1 MRILDKLKKVGFSR
15 LTSLDNAISK
25 LESFITPNLIEEI
38 NLDMALNRVLATDVE
53 TALDIPPFD
62 RSAMDGYA
70 LKAADTFR
78 ASPKNPRIVKLTG
91 QIEIGESKDLE
102 IQEGEAIRISTGAAI
117 PRGAD
122 SVIKIEDTDIDNE
135 KITLFTSIVPGKN
148 VAKKGEDVSK
158 GKEILKKGT
167 TLKSEHLA
175 LLVSSGI
182 DTIRV
187 SRTPTVSIFAT
198 GNELIEVGNPLE
210 PNKIYNSN
218 NIMLS
223 SLVRLY
229 GGQIIRNLTL
239 KDDKNLIKNQ
249 LINAETDSQVIVF
262 SGGTSVG
269 TKDFLP
275 EVMLENGQVIAHGV
289 AMRPGSPI
297 LIGKYEGSIV
307 FCLPGTPVA
316 AYIGFLKFVGPTIRK
331 LMGVINPD
339 PRIEIMATIDKDVP
353 VSTMGYVNYLRAK
366 LKILENEFI
375 AVPIKLKGSGII
387 SSITESDGIIEIPPY
402 KEGLKK
408 GEKVMIKLHPQ

>member
-15 LTSLDNAISK
+15 LTSLDDAIAK
-25 LESFITPNLIEEI
+25 LEPFIKMNPIEKAKI
-38 NLDMALNRVLATDVE
+38 DVALNRVLATDVE

-78 ASPKNPRIVKLTG
+78 ASPKSPRTVTLTG
-91 QIEIGESKDLE
+91 KIEIGESKSLE

-122 SVIKIEDTDIDNE
+122 SVIKIEDTEIDDGI
-135 KITLFTSIVPGKN
+135 ITLFTSIVPGKN
-148 VAKKGEDVSK
+148 VAKKGEDASK
-158 GKEILKKGT
+158 GTTILKKGT
-167 TLKSEHLA
+167 TLKAEHLA

-182 DTIRV
+182 ATVRV
-187 SRTPTVSIFAT
+187 SQTPTISIFAT

-218 NIMLS
+218 NAMLS

-239 KDDKNLIKNQ
+239 KDDKDLIKEH
-249 LINAETDSQVIVF
+249 LILAQKDSQVIIF

-275 EVMLENGQVIAHGV
+275 EVMQENGQVLAHGI
-289 AMRPGSPI
+289 AMRPGSPV

-316 AYIGFLKFVGPTIRK
+316 AYMGFLKFAGPTIRK

-339 PRIEIMATIDKDVP
+339 PRIEIMATIDRDVP
-353 VSTMGYVNYLRAK
+353 VSTMGYVHYLRAK
-366 LKILENEFI
+366 LKVLENDFTAI
-375 AVPIKLKGSGII
+375 PIKLKGSGII
-387 SSITESDGIIEIPPY
+387 TSITESDGIIEIPPY

-408 GEKVMIKLHPQ
+408 GEKVIIKLHPQ

>member
-1 MRILDKLKKVGFSR
+1 MRILDKLKKVGFSK
-15 LTSLDNAISK
+15 LTSLDDAIGK
-25 LESFITPNLIEEI
+25 LEPYIKPNPIEEI
-38 NLDMALNRVLATDVE
+38 NIDKALNRILATDVK

-70 LKAADTFR
+70 VKAEDTFG
-78 ASPKNPRIVKLTG
+78 ASPKNPRTVKLTG

-122 SVIKIEDTDIDNE
+122 SVIKIEDTEIENDT
-135 KITLFTSIVPGKN
+135 ITLFTSIVPGKN

-158 GKEILKKGT
+158 GTVILKKGT
-167 TLKSEHLA
+167 TLKSEQLA
-175 LLVSSGI
+175 LLVSAGI
-182 DTIRV
+182 DIVKVSELPTI
-187 SRTPTVSIFAT
+187 SIFAT
-198 GNELIEVGNPLE
+198 GNELIEVGNPLG

-218 NIMLS
+218 NSMLS

-239 KDDKNLIKNQ
+239 KDDKDLIKENLIH
-249 LINAETDSQVIVF
+249 AEKDSQVIIF

-275 EVMLENGQVIAHGV
+275 EVVQENGQVIAHGI

-297 LIGKYEGSIV
+297 LIGKYEKSLV

-316 AYIGFLKFVGPTIRK
+316 AYVGFLKFVGPTIRK
-331 LMGVINPD
+331 LMGAINPD
-339 PRIEIMATIDKDVP
+339 PRIEIFATIEKDVP
-353 VSTMGYVNYLRAK
+353 VSTMGYVHHLRAK
-366 LKILENEFI
+366 LIKSEDEFK
-375 AVPIKLKGSGII
+375 ATPTKLKGSGII
-387 SSITESDGIIEIPPY
+387 SSVTESDGIIEIPPY

-408 GEKVMIKLHPQ
+408 GEKVIIKLHPQ

>member
-1 MRILDKLKKVGFSR
+1 MLDKLKKVGFSR
-15 LTSLDNAISK
+15 LISLEDAISK
-25 LESFITPNLIEEI
+25 LEPFIKPNPIEEI
-38 NLDMALNRVLATDVE
+38 NIDMALNRVLARDVE

-70 LKAADTFR
+70 LKATDTFR
-78 ASPKNPRIVKLTG
+78 ASPKNPRTVKLTG

-102 IQEGEAIRISTGAAI
+102 IKEGEAIRISTGAAM

-122 SVIKIEDTDIDNE
+122 SVIKIEDTEVENE
-135 KITLFTSIVPGKN
+135 MIALFTSIVPGKN
-148 VAKKGEDVSK
+148 VSKKGEDVSK
-158 GKEILKKGT
+158 GTKILRKGT

-175 LLVSSGI
+175 LLASSGI
-182 DTIRV
+182 NTIKG
-187 SRTPTVSIFAT
+187 SQTPTISIFAT

-218 NIMLS
+218 NAMLS

-229 GGQIIRNLTL
+229 GGKITRNLTL
-239 KDDKNLIKNQ
+239 KDDKILIEES
-249 LINAETDSQVIVF
+249 LIQAGKDSQIIIF

-275 EVMLENGQVIAHGV
+275 EVVQENGRVLAHGI

-297 LIGKYEGSIV
+297 LIGMHKKSLV

-316 AYIGFLKFVGPTIRK
+316 AYVGFLIFVGPTIRK
-331 LMGVINPD
+331 LMGALDPD
-339 PRIEIMATIDKDVP
+339 PRVEIMATIDRDVP
-353 VSTMGYVNYLRAK
+353 VSTMGYIHHLRAK
-366 LKILENEFI
+366 LTKAENEFI
-375 AVPIKLKGSGII
+375 ATPTKLKGSGII

-402 KEGLKK
+402 REGLKK
-408 GEKVMIKLHPQ
+408 GEKVIIKLHPQ